1 MISGRWLD
9 ISSSRLDWPAI
20 VLLPARGC
28 VVLIFTPALKTI
40 SKAVSITVLYTLLY
54 VFCADCVIAAGDS
67 KSLHPQD
74 ALIAKILRE
83 AAGNMSSSDRITSI
97 SSHFLGT
104 PYLAN
109 SLIGSPAETEQL
121 VLRLD
126 GFDCFTFLDTVEALR
141 RSNTAGDFPEQMV
154 QVRYRDGKVSYENR
168 RHFFSDWVSD
178 HGPLIK
184 DVTAIVSQGRA
195 IYVDKTLNARASGAF
210 WVPGID
216 VVPRTIAYIP
226 ASEVDETLLVAL
238 EPGDY
243 VGVFSQRP
251 GLDVSH
257 TGLIV
262 KTGAT
267 VMLRH
272 ASSREGVRR
281 VIDEELDAYM
291 HGKTGLIVYR
301 VAQ

>member
-1 MISGRWLD
+1 M
-9 ISSSRLDWPAI
+9 
-20 VLLPARGC
+20 
-28 VVLIFTPALKTI
+28 
-40 SKAVSITVLYTLLY
+40 
-54 VFCADCVIAAGDS
+54 AAGES
-67 KSLHPQD
+67 KSLLAQD

-83 AAGNMSSSDRITSI
+83 SDGSRRPGDRITSI
-97 SSHFLGT
+97 SRHFLDT

-109 SLIGSPAETEQL
+109 SLIGSPTENEQL

-141 RSNTAGDFPEQMV
+141 RSKTVGDFPEQMV
-154 QVRYRDGKVSYENR
+154 QVRYRDGIVTYENR

-178 HGPLIK
+178 HGSLIK

-195 IYVDKTLNARASGAF
+195 IYVDKTLNVRANGAL
-210 WVPGID
+210 WVPGIG
-216 VVPRTIAYIP
+216 VVPRTIAYVP
-226 ASEVDETLLVAL
+226 AGEVDQAFLAAL

-262 KTGAT
+262 KAGAT

-272 ASSREGVRR
+272 ASSREGVQR
-281 VIDEELDAYM
+281 VVDEELDAYM
-291 HGKTGLIVYR
+291 YGKTGLIVYR

>member
-1 MISGRWLD
+1 MLM
-9 ISSSRLDWPAI
+9 
-20 VLLPARGC
+20 LPAVINAMPRAVC
-28 VVLIFTPALKTI
+28 LTALY
-40 SKAVSITVLYTLLY
+40 VLLY
-54 VFCADCVIAAGDS
+54 VFCAGGVMAAGES
-67 KSLHPQD
+67 KSLLAQD

-83 AAGNMSSSDRITSI
+83 SDGSRRPGDRITSI
-97 SSHFLGT
+97 SSYFLDT

-141 RSNTAGDFPEQMV
+141 RSKTAGDFSGQMV
-154 QVRYRDGKVSYENR
+154 QVRYRHGKVSYANR

-178 HGPLIK
+178 HDSPVR
-184 DVTAIVSQGRA
+184 DVTAVVSQGRA
-195 IYVDKTLNARASGAF
+195 ITVDKNLNANENGAL
-210 WVPGID
+210 WLPGIG

-226 ASEVDETLLVAL
+226 ASELDETLLLAL

-243 VGVFSQRP
+243 VGIFSQRP

-262 KTGAT
+262 KAGAT
-267 VMLRH
+267 VKLRH
-272 ASSREGVRR
+272 ASSRDGVQS
-281 VIDEELDAYM
+281 VVDEDLVAYM

-301 VAQ
+301 VTP